1 METQTFK
8 KDMIFLSFSTI
19 QGQKYCI
26 QVEKSDGLL
35 KTLDKFLKK
44 NKIKIASIKNWKVD
58 FFQEKSITSQR
69 ISQSILH
76 ALKFYNLL

>member
-1 METQTFK
+1 
-8 KDMIFLSFSTI
+8 MIFLSFRTVEK
-19 QGQKYCI
+19 QKYRI
-26 QVEKSDGLL
+26 QAEKGEELL

-44 NKIKIASIKNWKVD
+44 NKIKIASIKNWYID
-58 FFQEKSITSQR
+58 FFEEKSITSQR

>member
-1 METQTFK
+1 
-8 KDMIFLSFSTI
+8 MIILFFEERK
-19 QGQKYCI
+19 QKYQI
-26 QVEKSDGLL
+26 QAETGEELL

-44 NKIKIASIKNWKVD
+44 NTIKIASIKDWKVD

-76 ALKFYNLL
+76 ALKF

>member
-1 METQTFK
+1 
-8 KDMIFLSFSTI
+8 MIFLSFRTVEK
-19 QGQKYCI
+19 QKYRI
-26 QVEKSDGLL
+26 QAEKGEELI

-44 NKIKIASIKNWKVD
+44 NKIKIASIKKWYID
-58 FFQEKSITSQR
+58 FFEEKSITSQR

>member
-26 QVEKSDGLL
+26 QVEKSDKLL
-35 KTLDKFLKK
+35 NTLDKFLKK
-44 NKIKIASIKNWKVD
+44 NRIKTVSIKNWDVD
-58 FFQEKSITSQR
+58 LSKERSITSQR

>member
-1 METQTFK
+1 
-8 KDMIFLSFSTI
+8 MIFLSFRTVEK
-19 QGQKYCI
+19 QKYRI
-26 QVEKSDGLL
+26 QAEKGEELL

-44 NKIKIASIKNWKVD
+44 NKIKIASIKKWYID
-58 FFQEKSITSQR
+58 FFEEKSITSQR

>member
-1 METQTFK
+1 
-8 KDMIFLSFSTI
+8 MIFLSFSTI
-19 QGQKYCI
+19 GKQKYCI
-26 QVEKSDGLL
+26 HVEKAEELL

-44 NKIKIASIKNWKVD
+44 NKIKIASIKNWYID
-58 FFQEKSITSQR
+58 FFEEKSITSQR

>member
-1 METQTFK
+1 M
-8 KDMIFLSFSTI
+8 TI
-19 QGQKYCI
+19 LFFEERKQKYQI
-26 QVEKSDGLL
+26 QAETGEELL

-44 NKIKIASIKNWKVD
+44 NTIKIASIKDWKVD

-76 ALKFYNLL
+76 ALKF